1 MAGAFSVSH
10 HYFPY
15 QICSG
20 FDLLFRYFFKINP
33 VCRKTKVE
41 KRSPIK
47 SKRKKKAEHLI
58 FFFSFCLFFEIA
70 TMYRFFDFVH
80 FYCFSTC
87 WGDFEKENK
96 KRWKIYFFLKL
107 KQHVS
112 LQQVLEGGSLFPSF
126 RRKLSAAQKG
136 DDVTPFFNVF
146 HPSFAI
152 LYRNFKVL

>member
-1 MAGAFSVSH
+1 MTGAFSVSH
-10 HYFPY
+10 HYFPH

-58 FFFSFCLFFEIA
+58 FFFSFGLFFEIA

-80 FYCFSTC
+80 FYFFSTC

-96 KRWKIYFFLKL
+96 KGEAYYFLKH
-107 KQHVS
+107 KQYAS
-112 LQQVLEGGSLFPSF
+112 LRQILEGRSVFSSF
-126 RRKLSAAQKG
+126 SAEKSAE
-136 DDVTPFFNVF
+136 
-146 HPSFAI
+146 
-152 LYRNFKVL
+152 